1 MVICY
6 KQQWNSWFIDLS
18 TAFDLVNYDIHLE
31 KLKLN
36 GMHESTV
43 KWFSSYLKG
52 GYQQTYV
59 SGTLSNCGK
68 VVSDVPPRFSTRA
81 NTVFGIY

>member
-1 MVICY
+1 
-6 KQQWNSWFIDLS
+6 
-18 TAFDLVNYDIHLE
+18 
-31 KLKLN
+31 
-36 GMHESTV
+36 MHESTV

-68 VVSDVPPRFSTRA
+68 VVSDVPQGSVLEPTLFL
-81 NTVFGIY
+81 IYINDLPLVLSECIADIFCR